1 MSVYKK
7 INTNNGIFDNQS
19 PLIILKNEN
28 NNLGDELN
36 RINNLI
42 TKLKTQ
48 ITKNEQEKT
57 ILISNNKKK
66 EKTLQEIMKTLEEAN
81 TQLTQLKNKE
91 LEQKTDNNND
101 LKALQEKNN
110 TLKLEK
116 EKNNAIIIEL
126 QKKITDLELQLKLS
140 EKRIFTSLSEGKN
153 ESIEINKIIQNKE
166 KEKDMFDG
174 DINNL
179 NSMSKEYNLSNNDN
193 DDDE

>member
-66 EKTLQEIMKTLEEAN
+66 K
-81 TQLTQLKNKE
+81 
-91 LEQKTDNNND
+91 
-101 LKALQEKNN
+101 
-110 TLKLEK
+110 KLC
-116 EKNNAIIIEL
+116 
-126 QKKITDLELQLKLS
+126 KK
-140 EKRIFTSLSEGKN
+140 
-153 ESIEINKIIQNKE
+153 
-166 KEKDMFDG
+166 
-174 DINNL
+174 
-179 NSMSKEYNLSNNDN
+179 
-193 DDDE
+193 

>member
-7 INTNNGIFDNQS
+7 IGTNNGIFDNQS

-36 RINNLI
+36 RINTLI

-66 EKTLQEIMKTLEEAN
+66 ERTLQEIIKTLEEAN

-153 ESIEINKIIQNKE
+153 ESIEINKIMQN

-179 NSMSKEYNLSNNDN
+179 NSMSKNII
-193 DDDE
+193 